1 MHGAQEDDSFSF
13 VRYVAH
19 HGHVIF
25 ESKFRAISL
34 FCLDGC
40 IIMGISGLF
49 LRRVPTTVKSSASS
63 FAANGMLVKKLSTVM
78 FRPVETRLTF

>member
-1 MHGAQEDDSFSF
+1 MYTFVIVHDTQEDDSFSF

-34 FCLDGC
+34 LFWMAALLWEFLACFYKDCQQLLSPPRAAFQPTGC
-40 IIMGISGLF
+40 S
-49 LRRVPTTVKSSASS
+49 
-63 FAANGMLVKKLSTVM
+63 
-78 FRPVETRLTF
+78 